1 MGVNATMKPFTR
13 SWHVAGLAFGRVG
26 GLRDTQLPT
35 GAARCDMA
43 NRGRS
48 LPDVSGT

>member
-1 MGVNATMKPFTR
+1 MMKPFTR
-13 SWHVAGLAFGRVG
+13 TWHVAELAFGRVG

-35 GAARCDMA
+35 SAARCDMA

-48 LPDVSGT
+48 FPDVSGT